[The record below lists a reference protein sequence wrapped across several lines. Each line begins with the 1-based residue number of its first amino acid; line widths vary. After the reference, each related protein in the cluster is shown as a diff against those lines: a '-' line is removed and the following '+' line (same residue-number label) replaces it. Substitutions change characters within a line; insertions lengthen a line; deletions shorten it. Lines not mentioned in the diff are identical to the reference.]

1 MTEEQHAEME
11 ESMSIHVT
19 PHKNGTHYTV
29 KKVGSAMKKH
39 GGIKKGEHLSDT
51 EIDDAGGSGIKVHHE
66 NVEEAML
73 GFNGADRL
81 NGGKSLDPKH
91 KSSGS
96 HIDYHFRR
104 DGGPSKGSAGDQ
116 DKHRYQ
122 IAKKLGYQAE
132 AHGDDQAK
140 VDDTKAQMHETAA
153 DKYAAFMTQQNK
165 SMSPS
170 NQWQALAKKD

>member
-66 NVEEAML
+66 AAQSPSNKRNVNVEEAML

-104 DGGPSKGSAGDQ
+104 EGGPGKGSAGDQ

-122 IAKKLGYQAE
+122 IAKKLGYQVNE
-132 AHGDDQAK
+132 AVQ
-140 VDDTKAQMHETAA
+140 ETAA